1 MSSTLFCPGC
11 SEQSTETDYCSNC
24 GRKLGGAAANGTAL
38 TGAAGLGGGPSVR
51 SGRTA
56 PPSARSARTDHTA
69 LSARSASV
77 RGLVSTRATRSTRS
91 SRRLGGAG
99 IVPLPP
105 LPALDPIA
113 RIIDGVVPERRRY
126 CSGVLESAGPCT
138 QKLSREFRFCP
149 VCGTQY
155 DFRASLKPG
164 DVLDEKY
171 EIKGPMAYGG
181 LGWVYLAWDRDLSRW
196 CVLKG
201 LINSNDPTLEVD
213 DGQGSTVEKLID
225 LGAVRRVDDRGGDLF
240 ATAGYSA
247 PEINANPPAPTPVS
261 DLCSVARALALLVCD
276 FAYQDGPYEF
286 ALPTPDTAPV
296 FAAHESLYRF
306 LTRATAEAPDARF
319 QTADEMAQQ
328 LLGVLREEIAGTSDA
343 AELGAY
349 QSTVFES
356 DATFGG
362 DLWTDEGR
370 GIRTL
375 PALKLDPLDAGAST
389 ILACASILD
398 AERRLQAYTL
408 SLATLPQSSELLLRI
423 ADLLIECGH
432 LADAEE
438 RIAQLE
444 QRSPF
449 DWRAAWYRGK
459 SLLSAHKPRE
469 ALRQFDVVLG
479 ELPGELAPKLAVGLG
494 YELADDDPTAIVYYE
509 SVSRTDP
516 LCTAAAFGLARAHLA
531 LGDRAGAVAA
541 LETVAAASVGFVQA
555 QLAVAGVLAGD
566 NQHPPTIDEL
576 RHAGAVIDGLK
587 GLIDGLPVHRVAA
600 DFFNVAAR
608 VFEHNGHAA
617 TRPTDQLLGVAP
629 EPGRLRSAAER
640 ELRLCARYANDRQ
653 TRVAYVNRANR
664 VRPRT
669 LW

>member
-1 MSSTLFCPGC
+1 M
-11 SEQSTETDYCSNC
+11 DM
-24 GRKLGGAAANGTAL
+24 KLEN
-38 TGAAGLGGGPSVR
+38 VM
-51 SGRTA
+51 
-56 PPSARSARTDHTA
+56 
-69 LSARSASV
+69 V
-77 RGLVSTRATRSTRS
+77 
-91 SRRLGGAG
+91 
-99 IVPLPP
+99 
-105 LPALDPIA
+105 
-113 RIIDGVVPERRRY
+113 
-126 CSGVLESAGPCT
+126 
-138 QKLSREFRFCP
+138 
-149 VCGTQY
+149 
-155 DFRASLKPG
+155 
-164 DVLDEKY
+164 
-171 EIKGPMAYGG
+171 
-181 LGWVYLAWDRDLSRW
+181 
-196 CVLKG
+196 
-201 LINSNDPTLEVD
+201 VD

-240 ATAGYSA
+240 AMAGYSA

-541 LETVAAASVGFVQA
+541 LETVAAASVRFVQA

-566 NQHPPTIDEL
+566 DQHPPTIDEL

-587 GLIDGLPVHRVAA
+587 GLIGGLPVHRVAA